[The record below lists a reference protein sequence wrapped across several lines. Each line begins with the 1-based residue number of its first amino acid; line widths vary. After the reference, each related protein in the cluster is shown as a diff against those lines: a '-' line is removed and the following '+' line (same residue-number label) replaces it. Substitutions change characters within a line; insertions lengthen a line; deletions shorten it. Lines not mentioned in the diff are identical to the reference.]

1 MRNSF
6 KKYKPTN
13 EFLSMVKDPFKMGPS
28 IWTKV
33 IDISKVAA
41 VTIEATISG
50 IDKNH
55 TAMIS
60 VITKSLDSY
69 GEELASERLIL
80 HQKDFNS
87 REEATNHL
95 VEKEK
100 EISYK

>member
-1 MRNSF
+1 MSTF
-6 KKYKPTN
+6 KKFEPTN
-13 EFLSMVKDPFKMGPS
+13 EFLGMVKDPFKMGPS
-28 IWTKV
+28 VWKKV
-33 IDISKVAA
+33 VNISKVAA
-41 VTIEATISG
+41 VTIEATITG

-60 VITKSLDSY
+60 VITKSLDSF

-80 HQKDFNS
+80 HQKDFS
-87 REEATNHL
+87 TKEEATKHL

>member
-1 MRNSF
+1 MTTF

-13 EFLSMVKDPFKMGPS
+13 EFLDMIDDPFKMGNS
-28 IWTKV
+28 IWTKIIN
-33 IDISKVAA
+33 IDKIAA
-41 VTIEATISG
+41 VTLEATISG
-50 IDKNH
+50 VDKNH

-60 VITKSLDSY
+60 VITKSMDNF

-80 HQKDFNS
+80 HQKDFNNK
-87 REEATNHL
+87 EDATKHL

>member
-1 MRNSF
+1 MKTF

-13 EFLSMVKDPFKMGPS
+13 EFLDMIDDPFKRGNS

-33 IDISKVAA
+33 VDINKIAA
-41 VTIEATISG
+41 VTIEATITG

-60 VITKSLDSY
+60 VITKSLDNF
-69 GEELASERLIL
+69 GEELATERLIL
-80 HQKDFNS
+80 HQKDFS
-87 REEATNHL
+87 TKEEATKHL

>member
-1 MRNSF
+1 MKTF

-13 EFLSMVKDPFKMGPS
+13 EFLDMITDPFKMGDS
-28 IWTKV
+28 IWTKIIK
-33 IDISKVAA
+33 IDNIAA

-50 IDKNH
+50 VDKNH

-60 VITKSLDSY
+60 VITKSLDTF
-69 GEELASERLIL
+69 GKELASERLIL

-87 REEATNHL
+87 QEEATKHL